1 MAKFVDTSRL
11 FQRASEAVE
20 KGNYDYAISLYFD
33 ILRLTPDD
41 VKARISLRTT
51 EKAKFER
58 AGHGPGT
65 AIKAALLGWPN
76 LFFAGLAS
84 AFGGHEA
91 AISLYEA
98 YLRRNPFA
106 THTLWSLG
114 NQFEKAGRDELAIV
128 TYEFLRQIKPTHIKA
143 LRQLARIFVK
153 RKDSTRAQQR
163 YQMILQYLPHDVEAS
178 KQVRDLAATDSVKEG
193 WETSDTFQDKIR
205 DKEKAVRLEQKG
217 QIIRSAEQAMDAVD
231 RVKAELA
238 ETPDK
243 PVLWAELGDLQRRK
257 GDLAAA
263 EEAYRKA
270 IELDPKNQLYLQKLM
285 DAQLAGHDERIEAI
299 RAEAQ
304 AKPADKP
311 LQDRLAQAEKEKET
325 FWLAELKRR
334 VEERPTDTSLRFE
347 LGQLY
352 LKTGK
357 INEATGEFQR
367 VVRDAKY
374 RLQATAFLGKCF
386 AAKGLDELAIGQLEK
401 ALEESNLH
409 DAAGKDIAYNLG
421 ILYEKVGNLGS
432 AEDTYKK
439 IFEIDIDY
447 LDIADRM
454 ERVYKMRREK
464 N

>member
-11 FQRASEAVE
+11 FQRAGEAVE
-20 KGNYDYAISLYFD
+20 KGNYDYAIALYFD

-41 VKARISLRTT
+41 VKARIALRTT
-51 EKAKFER
+51 EKAKFDH

-65 AIKAALLGWPN
+65 AIAAALLGWPN
-76 LFFAGLAS
+76 LVFAGLAS
-84 AFGGHEA
+84 AFKKYDA
-91 AISLYEA
+91 AINLYEA
-98 YLRRNPFA
+98 YLKRNPFA
-106 THTLWSLG
+106 TYALWRLG
-114 NQFEKAGRDELAIV
+114 NQFEYAGRDELAIV

-153 RKDSTRAQQR
+153 RKDTTRAQQR

-178 KQVRDLAATDSVKEG
+178 KQVHDLAATESIKEG
-193 WETSDTFQDKIR
+193 WETTDTFQDKIR
-205 DKEKAVRLEQKG
+205 DKEKSARLEQKG
-217 QIIRSAEQAMDAVD
+217 QIIRNAEQALDAVE
-231 RVKAELA
+231 RVKAEIA
-238 ETPDK
+238 ESPEK

-257 GDLAAA
+257 GDLAASK
-263 EEAYRKA
+263 EAYHKA

-285 DAQLAGHDERIEAI
+285 DAQLAEHDQRIEAA
-299 RAEAQ
+299 RAAAQ
-304 AKPADKP
+304 AKPGDKT
-311 LQDRLAQAEKEKET
+311 LQDKLAQAESEKET

-334 VEERPTDTSLRFE
+334 AEERPTDTSLRFE

-352 LKTGK
+352 LRMGR

-374 RLQATAFLGKCF
+374 RLQATTFLGKCF
-386 AAKGLDELAIGQLEK
+386 AAKGLDELAIGQFEK

-409 DAAGKDIAYNLG
+409 EDAGKDIAYNLG
-421 ILYEKVGNLGS
+421 ILYEKVGNLGA

-439 IFEIDIDY
+439 IFETDIGY

-454 ERVYKMRREK
+454 ERVYKVRREK